1 MLATRRLVRRTIR
14 LNRLPLRLKGRA
26 RALQPSAR
34 TQIQFGVDVDD
45 GAAVVAE
52 IGRTGLESS
61 GIILAMS
68 LKMNGLWSTAAVVA
82 VVAGLSAQ
90 APATPK
96 TDQQQKPTFTVQID
110 MVTND
115 VVVKDEKGNFV
126 PNLTKDDFEVYED
139 GVKQDIASLQV
150 INGGRATNMLAPP
163 PAAAPEGIIL
173 PPPRQTSSDVS
184 GRIFLFFVDDLH
196 LQFHNTGRVRELFKK
211 IAKSLV
217 HDGDMFGIVS
227 SGPSSIAIDM
237 TYDKTRLDEA
247 IKKIAG
253 NELKPTDI
261 IQGPSGS
268 EGPSEVRYRAHV
280 AFSTVED
287 TLNNLEKVHNRRK
300 ALVYVSDGYDFNPFQ
315 DSRLGSMDPNS
326 PFAQNEFARAQN
338 QMNQQNGS
346 STADPLTQQQKQ
358 SEEFADADLARELAE
373 LTRTANRANVTIY
386 SIDPRGLVGM
396 GDIDEQVDPT
406 QWNDF
411 VRKSQ
416 DSLRVLADETGG
428 IAVVNQND
436 FDKALKRIDAD
447 TSDYYVLG
455 YYSKNPDPT
464 KRRRIVDVRV
474 TKAGQKYTV
483 VARKEYVTKP
493 LPKPSTTRK

>member
-1 MLATRRLVRRTIR
+1 
-14 LNRLPLRLKGRA
+14 
-26 RALQPSAR
+26 
-34 TQIQFGVDVDD
+34 
-45 GAAVVAE
+45 
-52 IGRTGLESS
+52 
-61 GIILAMS
+61 
-68 LKMNGLWSTAAVVA
+68 
-82 VVAGLSAQ
+82 LSAQ
-90 APATPK
+90 TPAAPAQTTTQPPAK
-96 TDQQQKPTFTVQID
+96 TGQPQDNPTFRVRVD

-115 VVVKDEKGNFV
+115 VVVKDDKGNFV
-126 PNLTKDDFEVYED
+126 PDLTKDDFEIYED
-139 GVKQDIASLQV
+139 GVKQDIASMEL
-150 INGGRATNMLAPP
+150 IHGGRATNMLAPP
-163 PAAAPEGIIL
+163 PAPAPEGIIL
-173 PPPRQTSSDVS
+173 PPARQTNTDVS

-196 LQFHNTGRVRELFKK
+196 LQFQNTGRVRDLFKK
-211 IAKSLV
+211 IAKNLV

-237 TYDKTRLDEA
+237 TYDKSRLDEA
-247 IKKIAG
+247 IRKIAG
-253 NELKPTDI
+253 NELKPSDI

-315 DSRLGSMDPNS
+315 DARLGNMDPNS
-326 PFAQNEFARAQN
+326 PFQQNEFQRAQN
-338 QMNQQNGS
+338 QINQQQASQNGG
-346 STADPLTQQQKQ
+346 TASPDPMIAQQQQ
-358 SEEFADADLARELAE
+358 SEEFADADLARELAD

-406 QWNDF
+406 QWNDY

-455 YYSKNPDPT
+455 YYSKNPE
-464 KRRRIVDVRV
+464 RRRHVVDVRV
-474 TKAGQKYTV
+474 TRNGQKYSV

-493 LPKPSTTRK
+493 PPKPVSTTKK